1 MQHLWLSL
9 KKEKESQEKNNKK
22 ENQEEKE
29 IACPR
34 MLLAGVNWCGFISN
48 AAANRSREYTVLIYP
63 LAPLLREIGAMRHEI
78 AVKTYDKIAMRYRG
92 ALATLNF
99 ERKYK
104 C

>member
-1 MQHLWLSL
+1 MQYLWLSL
-9 KKEKESQEKNNKK
+9 KKESQEKNNKK
-22 ENQEEKE
+22 ESQEEKE

-34 MLLAGVNWCGFISN
+34 MLLAVVNWCGIISN
-48 AAANRSREYTVLIYP
+48 AAANRSREYAVLIYP
-63 LAPLLREIGAMRHEI
+63 LAPLLREIGATRHEI
-78 AVKTYDKIAMRYRG
+78 AVKAYDKIAMRYRG